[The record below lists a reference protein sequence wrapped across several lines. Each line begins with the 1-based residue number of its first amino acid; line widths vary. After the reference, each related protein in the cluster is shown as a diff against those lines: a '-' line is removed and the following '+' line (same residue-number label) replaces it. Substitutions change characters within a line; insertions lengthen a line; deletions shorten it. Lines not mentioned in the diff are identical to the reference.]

1 MLRTFALLVTLLPL
15 CHCLFGIGRLQSVAV
30 KGKLV
35 CNNIP
40 ASKVKVKL
48 YEKEVFIDKKMDEAR
63 TDLDGQFRL
72 SGSKREITTIDPKVN
87 IYHKC
92 GYSGPCYKKLSITI
106 PDQFITRG
114 RYPQRTYD
122 IGTLNLANKFKGQTT
137 DCFN

>member
-48 YEKEVFIDKKMDEAR
+48 YEKELSTRKWMKHER
-63 TDLDGQFRL
+63 TSTGKFRL

-92 GYSGPCYKKLSITI
+92 GYSGVSRCYVEALVH
-106 PDQFITRG
+106 
-114 RYPQRTYD
+114 
-122 IGTLNLANKFKGQTT
+122 LMLLWVM
-137 DCFN
+137 